1 MKREKNS
8 YARTK
13 LDHHLNKEVLQ
24 RNDDFDIL
32 SWWKVQ
38 GKYSVLQSI
47 AMYLLAIVV
56 SIIVSECAFS
66 TSNRL
71 LNLHHS
77 KLIQRPLKH

>member
-8 YARTK
+8 YVRTK

-32 SWWKVQ
+32 SWWKVR

-47 AMYLLAIVV
+47 TGIYWLSLYLLLFQSV
-56 SIIVSECAFS
+56 
-66 TSNRL
+66 L
-71 LNLHHS
+71 LVLP
-77 KLIQRPLKH
+77 IDY

>member
-47 AMYLLAIVV
+47 VGIY
-56 SIIVSECAFS
+56 
-66 TSNRL
+66 
-71 LNLHHS
+71 
-77 KLIQRPLKH
+77 

>member
-8 YARTK
+8 YVRTK

-47 AMYLLAIVV
+47 TGIYWLSLYLLLFQSVLLV
-56 SIIVSECAFS
+56 LSIDY
-66 TSNRL
+66 
-71 LNLHHS
+71 
-77 KLIQRPLKH
+77 

>member
-8 YARTK
+8 YVRTK

-47 AMYLLAIVV
+47 TGIYWLSLYLLLFQSV
-56 SIIVSECAFS
+56 
-66 TSNRL
+66 L
-71 LNLHHS
+71 LVLP
-77 KLIQRPLKH
+77 IDY

>member
-47 AMYLLAIVV
+47 TGIY
-56 SIIVSECAFS
+56 
-66 TSNRL
+66 
-71 LNLHHS
+71 
-77 KLIQRPLKH
+77 